1 MDESNQYNILRGLH
15 VHHSIKNLLP
25 LNTEVCVSIMSG
37 FIKRVRWDCKA
48 DLVGRC
54 SHVAAVL
61 LMLSNY
67 ILENGHVVEKTS
79 TSLLC
84 SWNEGKKRNK
94 IPRKL
99 HESMYESSNRK
110 HPGDLYH
117 WDPREYRRQF
127 SENLQQYT
135 SLFVRK
141 LQTINKDKLS
151 RRETLIKLMHEDFVL
166 DDEDKLYYKYLV
178 RNFESCLAVNVA
190 NIFEN
195 ILSG

>member
-15 VHHSIKNLLP
+15 VNHSMKNLLP

-67 ILENGHVVEKTS
+67 ILENGHVVERTS

-84 SWNEGKKRNK
+84 SWNEGKNETKSQGN
-94 IPRKL
+94 
-99 HESMYESSNRK
+99 
-110 HPGDLYH
+110 
-117 WDPREYRRQF
+117 F
-127 SENLQQYT
+127 T
-135 SLFVRK
+135 SQCMNPV
-141 LQTINKDKLS
+141 T
-151 RRETLIKLMHEDFVL
+151 
-166 DDEDKLYYKYLV
+166 
-178 RNFESCLAVNVA
+178 
-190 NIFEN
+190 EN
-195 ILSG
+195 ILVICTIGIHVNIEDSLVRTGNSTFPYL